1 MHGSPVCLTDF
12 LGSYAQ
18 ADYNFTARF
27 SSLSSL
33 LSSTSSFSRLTTKYN
48 ICSNVLASSQAL
60 IHAFNSDRRAA
71 AVERPHDGG
80 LVNK

>member
-12 LGSYAQ
+12 LGSCAQ
-18 ADYNFTARF
+18 ADYNLTVRI
-27 SSLSSL
+27 SSL